1 MIRSMTGFARRERQ
15 DPWGTLVCELRT
27 VNHRYLEI
35 SLRLPDE
42 LKALDND
49 VRQAITAALRRGKV
63 DANLY
68 LKSSATDQHAIEINT
83 VLLDQLS
90 ARMAEVRSRIDG
102 TAAVSPLDLLRWP
115 GVIRD
120 AGVDAKPIQAAAL
133 ELLKQALGELN
144 DTRYREGQRTRELL
158 VSRCTAMRTQVQN
171 VRTRLPEI
179 SQRLRERIVERISQL
194 GVTPDPERL
203 EQELVL
209 YAHKMDVDEE
219 MERLGGHL
227 EEVIAVLDSAEP
239 AGRRLDFL
247 MQELNR
253 EANTLS
259 SKSQD
264 VETTRAAVDMKVLIE
279 QMREQVQNIE

>member
-15 DPWGTLVCELRT
+15 GPWGTLVCELRT
-27 VNHRYLEI
+27 VNHRYLET

-49 VRQAITAALRRGKV
+49 VRQAIAAALRRGKV

-68 LKSSATDQHAIEINT
+68 LKSAAGSLRSLELDPQ
-83 VLLDQLS
+83 LLHELLARVEQVRGQLKDP
-90 ARMAEVRSRIDG
+90 AP
-102 TAAVSPLDLLRWP
+102 VSPVELLRWP
-115 GVIRD
+115 GVIRESELD
-120 AGVDAKPIQAAAL
+120 SRPILAAAF
-133 ELLKQALGELN
+133 EVVKEALGELN
-144 DTRYREGQRTRELL
+144 DTRLREGQRIRDLMMA
-158 VSRCTAMRTQVQN
+158 RCTTMRTQVVA
-171 VRTRLPEI
+171 VRARLPEI
-179 SQRLRERIVERISQL
+179 SQRLRDRIVERITQL

-209 YAHKMDVDEE
+209 YTHKMDVDEE
-219 MERLGGHL
+219 LDRLGAHL
-227 EEVIAVLDSAEP
+227 EEVASVLNSPEP

-264 VETTRAAVDMKVLIE
+264 TETTRAAVDLKVMIE
-279 QMREQVQNIE
+279 QMREQVQNVE